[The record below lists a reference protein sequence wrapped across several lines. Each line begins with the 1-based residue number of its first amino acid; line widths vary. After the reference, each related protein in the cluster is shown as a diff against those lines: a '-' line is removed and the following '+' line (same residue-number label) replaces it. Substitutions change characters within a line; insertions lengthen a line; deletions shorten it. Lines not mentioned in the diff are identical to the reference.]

1 MPSIVRKSNGWEAR
15 WRTPD
20 NQSRRKLL
28 PRKIDAERW
37 LTKVQHDVLLGVYV
51 DPSGG
56 KVTVAE
62 WWETWSQR
70 QLWRA
75 SSRASITSMFQRQVL
90 PVLGKRPL
98 NSLRRGD
105 IDAFVAGLPVAQ
117 QYARQ
122 ITQYL
127 ATMLEAAVIDGLL
140 PANPAR
146 GARRPKVDRVP
157 IVPFTPAEVDALRDE
172 APEWFRVALTL
183 GVGAGL
189 RQAEATGL
197 ALGRLDFLRRQLVVD
212 RQLTRVRGGEATFGP
227 PKSKRSYRTVPL
239 ADWVV
244 EDLAQHIEQ
253 HGAGRLDLVL
263 HGPDGSPVARDQFGR
278 IWRSLRERAGLPAAR
293 FHDARHTFASVL
305 LAGGVSV
312 PAAADYLGHTPGEL
326 LRTYAHMIPGDHERA
341 RSAVQTAFERNRSC
355 LTDASK

>member
-1 MPSIVRKSNGWEAR
+1 MPSIVRKANGWEAR

-37 LTKVQHDVLLGVYV
+37 LTKVQHDVLVGVYV

-70 QLWRA
+70 QQWRD

-122 ITQYL
+122 VTQYL
-127 ATMLEAAVIDGLL
+127 ATLLEAAVVEVSCL
-140 PANPAR
+140 R
-146 GARRPKVDRVP
+146 TRR
-157 IVPFTPAEVDALRDE
+157 AALD
-172 APEWFRVALTL
+172 V
-183 GVGAGL
+183 
-189 RQAEATGL
+189 
-197 ALGRLDFLRRQLVVD
+197 RRS
-212 RQLTRVRGGEATFGP
+212 TE
-227 PKSKRSYRTVPL
+227 SRSYR
-239 ADWVV
+239 
-244 EDLAQHIEQ
+244 
-253 HGAGRLDLVL
+253 
-263 HGPDGSPVARDQFGR
+263 SPQS
-278 IWRSLRERAGLPAAR
+278 RS
-293 FHDARHTFASVL
+293 
-305 LAGGVSV
+305 
-312 PAAADYLGHTPGEL
+312 
-326 LRTYAHMIPGDHERA
+326 A
-341 RSAVQTAFERNRSC
+341 RSSMLHRSG
-355 LTDASK
+355 SGSR